1 MWNLERINADKELV
15 EKYGL
20 KNRRELWKV
29 QSEVRRIR
37 RNARLLLS
45 GESGY
50 SNMKDDMLKRLVKI
64 GVVQNSAT
72 IDNLLDLKAS
82 NVLDRRL
89 QTVVFKKGLA
99 KTIKQSRQ
107 LIVHGFVAV
116 GGTRVNRPGYV
127 VDANLETQIAYY
139 KPIDL
144 SIKEPKP
151 AAAEASSKEA
161 ASEEVAAKIE

>member
-50 SNMKDDMLKRLVKI
+50 SNMKEDMLNRLIKI
-64 GVVQNSAT
+64 GVVQNGAT
-72 IDNLLDLKAS
+72 IDDLLDLKA
-82 NVLDRRL
+82 NIVLDRRL

-99 KTIKQSRQ
+99 KTIKQARQ
-107 LIVHGFVAV
+107 LIVHGFVAIN
-116 GGTRVNRPGYV
+116 GTRINRPGYV
-127 VDANLETQIAYY
+127 VDANLEAQIAYY

-144 SIKEPKP
+144 SVKEPKP
-151 AAAEASSKEA
+151 AAAQVAAPAQNEAN
-161 ASEEVAAKIE
+161 EEVAAK